1 MLLDAAD
8 RKDLRPEKESEK
20 VNLFLSL
27 GSNQGDRV
35 QNIEN
40 ALSLLNIELGTP
52 YKAVSSYIETEPW
65 GFESDEKFIN
75 AAVQYELSLPKEYNP
90 EAEGL
95 MILETCKD
103 IERRLGRRGEAQ
115 YDENGDR
122 IYASRPIDID
132 ILLFGDNKIDCPE
145 LTVPHRLMYE
155 RDFVMLPLREIAGQA
170 GNDVL
175 CQTGNDVLCQ
185 AGNDVIPDLIGD
197 LDMNE

>member
-1 MLLDAAD
+1 MLVDAAD
-8 RKDLRPEKESEK
+8 RKDLRPERDSEK
-20 VNLFLSL
+20 VNLYLSL

-75 AAVQYELSLPKEYNP
+75 AAVQYELSLPKGYNP

-95 MILETCKD
+95 MILEICKD

-145 LTVPHRLMYE
+145 LTVPHKLMYE
-155 RDFVMLPLREIAGQA
+155 RDFVMIPLNEII
-170 GNDVL
+170 N
-175 CQTGNDVLCQ
+175 N
-185 AGNDVIPDLIGD
+185 
-197 LDMNE
+197 